1 MLPMPTEGRP
11 PIGASSVHE
20 VRRDLTGL
28 DVARVGQ
35 IVVDP
40 GTWAEGDWVPFTSL
54 LDGIEHRVRSFGA
67 EVGRP
72 RDAVAASLLA
82 RSVLPLVV
90 TPTAVAWSLFG
101 AVPDLRA
108 SHRLVGVAPHRPVVV
123 AMREPALLEASA
135 ERWATDVLDG
145 VCGAL
150 IDHVREVISVGS
162 RHLWGNVALA
172 IAAPF
177 AALLAKGH
185 DRRGD
190 RDLLLSQR
198 PLLTSTVEILDLSAD
213 GRELEGVRRRT
224 CCLLTKLPEPHRAM
238 CGTCSL
244 RPKDEQLV
252 RLRDH
257 YGGLAKLSL

>member
-1 MLPMPTEGRP
+1 MPDVLR
-11 PIGASSVHE
+11 A
-20 VRRDLTGL
+20 LTGL
-28 DVARVGQ
+28 GVARVDQ
-35 IVVDP
+35 IVVEP
-40 GTWAEGDWVPFTSL
+40 RTWAEGDWVPFPSL
-54 LDGIEHRVRSFGA
+54 LDDLEERVRSLGDA
-67 EVGRP
+67 VGRP
-72 RDAVAASLLA
+72 RNAVAASLLV

-101 AVPDLRA
+101 AMPDLRA
-108 SHRLVGVAPHRPVVV
+108 SNLLIGVAHHRPVVV
-123 AMREPALLEASA
+123 AMREPALLETSV

-150 IDHVREVISVGS
+150 IDHVRAVISVGS

-177 AALLAKGH
+177 AALLGTGR
-185 DRRGD
+185 DRRSD

-198 PLLTSTVEILDLSAD
+198 PGLARTVEILDVSAN
-213 GRELEGVRRRT
+213 GRALEGVRRRT

-244 RPKDEQLV
+244 RPRDEQLV
-252 RLRDH
+252 RFRRH
-257 YGGLAKLSL
+257 YGGFPTL